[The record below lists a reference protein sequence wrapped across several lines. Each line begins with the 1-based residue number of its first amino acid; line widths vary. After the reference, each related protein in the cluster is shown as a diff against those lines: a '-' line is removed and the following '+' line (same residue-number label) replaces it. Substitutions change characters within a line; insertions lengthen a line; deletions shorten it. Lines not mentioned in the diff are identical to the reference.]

1 MKLFTPTLLLA
12 ISALGVD
19 AVGVNDSPYK
29 TARLIVSTIQ
39 SAVQTAEDMDT
50 GNYKDLGKMKEQL
63 RMQFQ
68 GSVEGLRD

>member
-12 ISALGVD
+12 LSALGVD

-29 TARLIVSTIQ
+29 TARLVVSTIQ

-50 GNYKDLGKMKEQL
+50 GNYKDLAKIVSCAMDDRWSL
-63 RMQFQ
+63 
-68 GSVEGLRD
+68 